1 MSHLEIS
8 DVGISFPTPKGPFV
22 ALQNVNLRIERGEFI
37 ALIGHSGCGKSTLLN
52 IIAGLN
58 QATSG
63 GVVLSGREVD
73 APGPDRAMVFQT
85 HALLPWLSAYD
96 NVRLAVDQVWR
107 GRKSAAERHAWTE
120 EHLELVHMTHA
131 RDKRPGELS
140 GGMRQRVGIARA
152 LAMQP
157 EVLLMD
163 EPFGAL
169 DALTRAQLQ
178 DSLAELHTELG
189 NTVIM
194 VTHDVD
200 EAVLLSDRV
209 VCLSNGPAATVGEV
223 IDVPLPRP
231 RDRLALAEDAG
242 YIRARAEVL
251 RFLHSS
257 HPAQAA

>member
-8 DVGISFPTPKGPFV
+8 DVGITFPTPKGPFV

-107 GRKSAAERHAWTE
+107 GVIGGGGGEEVADDEERS
-120 EHLELVHMTHA
+120 
-131 RDKRPGELS
+131 KRP
-140 GGMRQRVGIARA
+140 V
-152 LAMQP
+152 
-157 EVLLMD
+157 
-163 EPFGAL
+163 FGL
-169 DALTRAQLQ
+169 DCR
-178 DSLAELHTELG
+178 G
-189 NTVIM
+189 
-194 VTHDVD
+194 
-200 EAVLLSDRV
+200 
-209 VCLSNGPAATVGEV
+209 
-223 IDVPLPRP
+223 
-231 RDRLALAEDAG
+231 
-242 YIRARAEVL
+242 L
-251 RFLHSS
+251 RY
-257 HPAQAA
+257 

>member
-1 MSHLEIS
+1 MSHLEIA

-22 ALQNVNLRIERGEFI
+22 ALQNVNLRVERGQFI

-58 QATSG
+58 QATCG

-131 RDKRPGELS
+131 RDKRPGS
-140 GGMRQRVGIARA
+140 
-152 LAMQP
+152 
-157 EVLLMD
+157 
-163 EPFGAL
+163 
-169 DALTRAQLQ
+169 
-178 DSLAELHTELG
+178 
-189 NTVIM
+189 
-194 VTHDVD
+194 
-200 EAVLLSDRV
+200 
-209 VCLSNGPAATVGEV
+209 CPAACASGSA
-223 IDVPLPRP
+223 LPGHWPCSR
-231 RDRLALAEDAG
+231 RCC
-242 YIRARAEVL
+242 
-251 RFLHSS
+251 
-257 HPAQAA
+257 